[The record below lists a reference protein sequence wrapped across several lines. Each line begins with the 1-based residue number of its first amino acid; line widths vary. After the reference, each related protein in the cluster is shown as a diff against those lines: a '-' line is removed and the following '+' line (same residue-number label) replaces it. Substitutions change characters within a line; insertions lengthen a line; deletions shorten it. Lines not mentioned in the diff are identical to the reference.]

1 MNLVVNCLQGG
12 KAIGSKCKV
21 FKYTIISKDSCK
33 DPYLAQNIL
42 AGVRKSIVG
51 GKGG

>member
-1 MNLVVNCLQGG
+1 MVNCLQGG

-21 FKYTIISKDSCK
+21 FKYTIVSKDACK
-33 DPYLAQNIL
+33 DPFVAQSIL
-42 AGVRKSIVG
+42 AAVRKAIVG

>member
-1 MNLVVNCLQGG
+1 MVNCLQGG

-21 FKYTIISKDSCK
+21 FKYFLVAKTVT
-33 DPYLAQNIL
+33 DPSLLQNTL
-42 AGVRKSIVG
+42 QAVRKAITS